1 MGTLDLPALI
11 DRVLSITS
19 FKKLGL
25 VCHSQG
31 ATQTLVAL
39 AKQQR
44 PDIGSKISVFCALAP
59 AVYAGPLLDKS
70 YFKFMRVIP
79 PSVFRVVFG
88 IHAFIPFMM
97 MMHSTVP
104 ARIYGVLGY
113 RVFWFLFGWDDRLWD
128 KGLRNRFFQFAP
140 VYVSAETLRWWL
152 GGFAKHKCIL
162 STQTERQELEEE
174 EEERERSRERGGNN
188 DSSGTDAGEASLS
201 LSNTPGQVGGGA
213 WYDDR
218 CPPLALWIAGN
229 DDLVD
234 GPRLLRRFAKGREP
248 CVNLIHAEVIEEYG
262 HLDVIW
268 AMNAVEKVFFEL
280 NEVLWRCVEDGV
292 RDRVFTPRGLRGGEA
307 RED

>member
-19 FKKLGL
+19 FKKVGL

-39 AKQQR
+39 AKQQK
-44 PDIGSKISVFCALAP
+44 PEIGSKISVFCALAP
-59 AVYAGPLLDKS
+59 AVYAGPLLNKS
-70 YFKFMRVIP
+70 YFRFMRVIP
-79 PSVFRVVFG
+79 PSMFRAMFG

-104 ARIYGVLGY
+104 AKIYGVLGY

-128 KGLRNRFFQFAP
+128 RGLRDRFFQFAP

-152 GGFAKHKCIL
+152 GGFARHKCIL
-162 STQTERQELEEE
+162 STQTENQEAEE
-174 EEERERSRERGGNN
+174 EEERERERERRGDTSNLEAE
-188 DSSGTDAGEASLS
+188 AGEASPS
-201 LSNTPGQVGGGA
+201 PSNSSDHVGGGA

-218 CPPLALWIAGN
+218 CPPVALWIAGN

-234 GPRLLRRFAKGREP
+234 GSRLLRRFAKGREP
-248 CVNLIHAEVIEEYG
+248 FVDLVHAKVIEEYG

-268 AMNAVEKVFFEL
+268 AIDVVEKVFVEL
-280 NEVLWRCVEDGV
+280 NEVLWRCVEDDV
-292 RDRVFTPRGLRGGEA
+292 RDVVVVPRGLRRSEVS
-307 RED
+307 EE

>member
-1 MGTLDLPALI
+1 MGTIDLPALI
-11 DRVLSITS
+11 DHVLSVTS

-31 ATQTLVAL
+31 ATQTFIAL

-44 PDIGSKISVFCALAP
+44 PEIGSKISVFCALAP
-59 AVYAGPLLDKS
+59 AVYAGPLLDKF

-79 PSVFRVVFG
+79 PTMFRVVFG

-104 ARIYGVLGY
+104 AKIYGILGY
-113 RVFWFLFGWDDRLWD
+113 RVFWFLFGWNDKLWD

-162 STQTERQELEEE
+162 STQTEKQEVEEE
-174 EEERERSRERGGNN
+174 EQERSRERERRDNGNHE
-188 DSSGTDAGEASLS
+188 TEAGEVSPS
-201 LSNTPGQVGGGA
+201 PSNSSDHVGGDA

-218 CPPLALWIAGN
+218 CPPVALWIAGN

-234 GPRLLRRFAKGREP
+234 GPRLLHRFAKGREP
-248 CVNLIHAEVIEEYG
+248 FVNLVHAEVIEDYQ

-268 AMNAVEKVFFEL
+268 AMDAVDRIFVEL
-280 NEVLWRCVEDGV
+280 KEVVWRCVENDVKDGIV
-292 RDRVFTPRGLRGGEA
+292 VPRGLRGGEA
-307 RED
+307 SED